1 MSGSAFIV
9 IDEDERRVAVGGA
22 CAQRL
27 LCAVQFAKL
36 LDALLID
43 TGMLLFILLLLLIT
57 KTLDSEQEALF
68 FEIQRLHILVAVVDT
83 W

>member
-36 LDALLID
+36 LDALLVD
-43 TGMLLFILLLLLIT
+43 TGILLLYI
-57 KTLDSEQEALF
+57 
-68 FEIQRLHILVAVVDT
+68 VVVVDHKNT
-83 W
+83 